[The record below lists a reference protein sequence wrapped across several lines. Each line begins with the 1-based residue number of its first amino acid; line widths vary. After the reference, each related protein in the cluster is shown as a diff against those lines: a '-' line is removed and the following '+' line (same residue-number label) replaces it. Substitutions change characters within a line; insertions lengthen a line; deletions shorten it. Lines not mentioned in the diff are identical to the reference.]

1 MAIEKARIGDIIY
14 DVITVEEYEAN
25 PNAYNPKF
33 TAVKY
38 SDGCVY
44 PIRNRTDNR
53 PGFYP
58 TGGCDFFKPCDP
70 SEIHT
75 YSQQN
80 IINFSNKEN
89 IREII
94 EAQSQLA
101 NEERAILTTID
112 NLFVPEIS
120 SEDTPE
126 TRALKEAVR
135 EKHIDIDKYESR
147 FGPNYNNDKRLF
159 RRSSITLSKMKTIL
173 NALDMK
179 ATLIIEDSAPNVP
192 NPIGRQIIAVITNS
206 DEVDESEELEN

>member
-1 MAIEKARIGDIIY
+1 MIEKARIGDTIY
-14 DVITVEEYEAN
+14 DVISIEEYEAN
-25 PNAYNPKF
+25 PDIYNPKF
-33 TAVKY
+33 TAIKY

-44 PIRNRTDNR
+44 PIRNKTDNR

-58 TGGCDFFKPCDP
+58 TGAIDFFKPC
-70 SEIHT
+70 SSGEIHM

-89 IREII
+89 IKEII

-101 NEERAILTTID
+101 SEERAILTTID
-112 NLFVPEIS
+112 SLFIPEIS
-120 SEDTPE
+120 PEDTPE
-126 TRALKEAVR
+126 TKALKEAVK

-179 ATLIIEDSAPNVP
+179 ATLIIEDTSPNVP
-192 NPIGRQIIAVITNS
+192 NPIGKQIIAVITGDN
-206 DEVDESEELEN
+206 ETENEQ

>member
-1 MAIEKARIGDIIY
+1 MIEKARIGDIIY
-14 DVITVEEYEAN
+14 DVITIEEYEAN
-25 PNAYNPKF
+25 PGMYNPKF
-33 TAVKY
+33 TAIKY
-38 SDGCVY
+38 DDGCVY

-58 TGGCDFFKPCDP
+58 TGAIDFFKPCAP
-70 SEIHT
+70 SETHM

-112 NLFVPEIS
+112 NLFIPEIS
-120 SEDTPE
+120 PEDTPE
-126 TRALKEAVR
+126 TKALKEAVR

-147 FGPNYNNDKRLF
+147 FGPNYNNDKRL
-159 RRSSITLSKMKTIL
+159 TIL
-173 NALDMK
+173 NALDMR
-179 ATLIIEDSAPNVP
+179 ATLIIEDTSPNVP
-192 NPIGRQIIAVITNS
+192 NPIGKQIVAVITGDN
-206 DEVDESEELEN
+206 VEETENE